1 MDHPKTLDAVMI
13 GRAGVDLYGEQIGGR
28 LEDMGSFA
36 KYIGGS
42 PTNTSIGASRLG
54 LRTALITRVGND
66 AMGQFIREELQREG
80 VATAHVRTD
89 PDRLTALVLLGI
101 RDTESFPLIF
111 YRENCADMAICEDDI
126 SEDLIAS
133 ARAVVTSGT
142 HFSTA
147 TTKAANMRALELAAK
162 HGAKRVIDLDYRP
175 VLWGLADKGDGETRF
190 VSNDSV
196 TAHLQEVLSPMD
208 LIVGTEEEFHIAGGS
223 TDTVQSLRAIREIS
237 AGTFVVKLGAQGCA
251 VFDGAIPDTIEAGLI
266 VEGFP
271 IEVFNVLGAGDA
283 FMGGLLRGYLR
294 GEDWVTACRYANA
307 CGAFAVSRHA
317 CAPSYP
323 SESEMQTFIRDGSP
337 HFRLRED
344 RALNQLHWG
353 STRQGD
359 WSDVL
364 AFAFDHRSQLEAL
377 CDDPARIGRF
387 KVLCAEVAAQA
398 VDRHPKQQIGVLC
411 DHRLG
416 QDALFAMAELP
427 LWIASPIELPSSRPL
442 RFEGGPSL
450 ATTLKD
456 WPKQSVVKCLCFT
469 HPDDEPD
476 LWDEQSARLR
486 ELFAVTRDLGL
497 ELLLEFIPPADMD
510 RTATTIARSM
520 AMTYELGIFP
530 DWWKLPAPTS
540 DHWDAEWVAW
550 SRVIDE
556 NDPHCR
562 GVLLLGLAAP
572 QNEVKASLKR
582 ASEQPL
588 CKGFA
593 VGRTIFGAAAEGW
606 FSGAITDDEAKDMMA
621 TSFDDLIAAWRS

>member
-1 MDHPKTLDAVMI
+1 MHNPKSLDAVMI
-13 GRAGVDLYGEQIGGR
+13 GRAGVDLYGDQIGGR

-42 PTNTSIGASRLG
+42 PTNTSIGAARLG
-54 LRTALITRVGND
+54 LKTALITRVGND
-66 AMGQFIREELQREG
+66 AMGTFIREELQREG
-80 VATAHVRTD
+80 VATDHVKTD

-111 YRENCADMAICEDDI
+111 YRENCADMAICEEDI
-126 SEDLIAS
+126 SEALIAS
-133 ARAVVTSGT
+133 AKAVVTSGT
-142 HFSTA
+142 HFSTP
-147 TTKAANMRALELAAK
+147 TTKAANMRALNLAAK

-190 VSNDSV
+190 VSNDNV
-196 TAHLQEVLSPMD
+196 TAHLQEVLSHMD

-223 TDTVQSLRAIREIS
+223 TDTVEALRAIRRIS
-237 AGTFVVKLGAQGCA
+237 SATFVLKLGAQGCA
-251 VFDGAIPDTIEAGLI
+251 VFQGAIPAMIDDGLI

-323 SESEMQTFIRDGSP
+323 SEEEMQTFIREGSP

-344 RALNQLHWG
+344 EALNQLHWG

-359 WSDVL
+359 WPSVL

-377 CDDPARIGRF
+377 CDDPAKIGTF
-387 KVLCAEVAAQA
+387 KDLCAEVTIEAI
-398 VDRHPKQQIGVLC
+398 DRHPTRQLGVLC

-416 QDALFAMAELP
+416 QNALYSMAEHP
-427 LWIASPIELPSSRPL
+427 LWIAAPVELPSSRPL
-442 RFEGGPSL
+442 RFEGGASL
-450 ATTLKD
+450 ATTLKQ
-456 WPKQSVVKCLCFT
+456 WPKNQVVKCLCFI
-469 HPDDEPD
+469 HPDDD
-476 LWDEQSARLR
+476 SALWEEQSASMM
-486 ELFAVTRDLGL
+486 ELFTVTRSLGL
-497 ELLLEFIPPADMD
+497 ELLLEFIPPADMP
-510 RTATTIARSM
+510 RSANTIAQSM
-520 AMTYELGIFP
+520 AMTYQLGIYP
-530 DWWKLPAPTS
+530 DWWKLPAPQT
-540 DHWDAEWVAW
+540 DDWDAEWLAW
-550 SRVIDE
+550 ERVIE
-556 NDPHCR
+556 KHDPHCR

-572 QNEVKASLKR
+572 QEEVKASLAR
-582 ASEQPL
+582 ASQHAL

-593 VGRTIFGAAAEGW
+593 VGRTIFGDAATQW
-606 FSGAITDDEAKDMMA
+606 FSGAISDNVAKDMMA
-621 TSFDDLIAAWRS
+621 ASLDDLISAWHS